1 MTTPSTF
8 DADTM
13 NSAQPV
19 PSAQPAQSDQQAP
32 QPAQQPA
39 VPTKFDAATMQ
50 TAQSLP
56 AAPAKFDAATM
67 QSAQPVQAQAAP
79 TPPPARSSADVMMD
93 IAKKGGAM
101 PFGEDSKISKWV
113 KLGLLK
119 VDVLDHYLQVAED
132 YYGEKG
138 NILWDPI
145 PEHLRRTD
153 PLVQLP
159 ENKTLAKIPFAG
171 EPFKG
176 GQIGIQ
182 DYTNRNASEFV
193 SQQTSPMAIALV
205 GGGTAVNAAVRVGA
219 AVRSVEAVQQAV
231 TEMDAA
237 EAIHAT
243 RMAELSRG
251 VEVAKAAQA
260 DVASVEAE
268 VQAGTKTAKDLA
280 DAQLRSSETVK
291 SLTDLKETVG
301 ESAVARE
308 AAAAKLTNA
317 AKNAATAT
325 RAAKDVPLKDALA
338 KVPQAVTKIAQKG
351 MLATGVTVGASMLP
365 DRFEGQREG
374 ENSADYMERKY
385 GALGWSLLGLAEAGH
400 SLNSES
406 LSGDISKLPDS
417 FKNDAQRLIDWSNQR
432 KENKAALQS
441 AIAVEKIKQAVP
453 SKGRTQYTAEDMD
466 RALAHAEEA
475 KAGGEKITNLAE
487 FRDAV
492 EEGRQGIEDNLAE
505 KAEPYKDEP
514 LVSKPEDSVKVKV
527 AEKLD
532 EMAKVDGNF
541 AGAMGSLAEF
551 NITDPTV
558 GETIALISKLNNY
571 QRTAMKG
578 ANNFDIHQMIETKDR
593 KS

>member
-19 PSAQPAQSDQQAP
+19 PSAQSDQQAP
-32 QPAQQPA
+32 QPAQQSA

-113 KLGLLK
+113 KQGLLK
-119 VDVLDHYLQVAED
+119 ADVLDHYLQVAED
-132 YYGEKG
+132 YYGEKMG
-138 NILWDPI
+138 I
-145 PEHLRRTD
+145 PTHLRQID

-182 DYTNRNASEFV
+182 DYANRNASEFV
-193 SQQTSPMAIALV
+193 SQQTSPMAIALL

-317 AKNAATAT
+317 
-325 RAAKDVPLKDALA
+325 
-338 KVPQAVTKIAQKG
+338 
-351 MLATGVTVGASMLP
+351 
-365 DRFEGQREG
+365 
-374 ENSADYMERKY
+374 
-385 GALGWSLLGLAEAGH
+385 
-400 SLNSES
+400 
-406 LSGDISKLPDS
+406 
-417 FKNDAQRLIDWSNQR
+417 
-432 KENKAALQS
+432 
-441 AIAVEKIKQAVP
+441 
-453 SKGRTQYTAEDMD
+453 
-466 RALAHAEEA
+466 
-475 KAGGEKITNLAE
+475 
-487 FRDAV
+487 
-492 EEGRQGIEDNLAE
+492 
-505 KAEPYKDEP
+505 
-514 LVSKPEDSVKVKV
+514 
-527 AEKLD
+527 
-532 EMAKVDGNF
+532 
-541 AGAMGSLAEF
+541 
-551 NITDPTV
+551 
-558 GETIALISKLNNY
+558 
-571 QRTAMKG
+571 
-578 ANNFDIHQMIETKDR
+578 
-593 KS
+593 